1 MLDGAEP
8 VDGIDAILNPRAVA
22 LVGASA
28 SPEKAGGRRWKTLA
42 EGGFAG
48 PLYPIHPK
56 AAEILGRK
64 AYPSVRDLPGPIDL
78 AVIIVPPGD
87 VPQVVADSLAQGAKG
102 IVVITA
108 GFGEISAAG
117 KAVEAELARAVRA
130 AGARMIGPNCA
141 GLFSGPG
148 RVNVV
153 GWETRPGVI
162 GLVSQSGNI
171 ALDFADQ
178 SRRTGVG
185 FSRSVTIGNAADLK
199 AFELV
204 EYCFHDPATEVV
216 LAYLEGFGP
225 MEGRRLCEMVARA
238 PVAKPMVILKPGRS
252 ESGRRAA
259 LSHTGSLA
267 GEDRLVEAALRQ
279 HGILRAY
286 EVEEAWQ
293 AAVMFANRV
302 PMATDG
308 VAVLTDG
315 GGHAT
320 LFSDAA
326 GLAGLSTP
334 NLSEATRRALAALLP
349 DRCPIANPV
358 DFAGVAEGEPH
369 VIPEALD
376 ICLADPAI
384 GAAVMVGHFGGYERL
399 GGPTMRPLEVRAAE
413 DIAAV
418 FRRHGKPV
426 QVHSV
431 HADSAPPA
439 IQVLRAA
446 GIPVH
451 RAIEMPAKTL
461 RHLLRATQQAAAGR
475 PAAAPPAAPGPAVAM
490 ADAVGRPPWL
500 QEPEARA
507 LLRGWGVAV
516 PDWRVAATAAACADA
531 AAAFGGAV
539 VLKLI
544 APGAMHKSDIG
555 GVLLDVRDAAAAA
568 AGFRTLTE
576 RAAAAGL
583 GDVRVLV
590 TPMIRGAAELVV
602 GAFRDAQFGPAIMVG
617 LGGVLVELLDDVA
630 FRLAPVTETVAAGML
645 EDLKGKALLRGYRG
659 RPAVDTRAVPV
670 LLARLSQMMAACP
683 EIAEVDL
690 NPVILADG
698 EARIADAR
706 IVLQAG
712 AR

>member
-1 MLDGAEP
+1 MLDSPAP
-8 VDGIDAILNPRAVA
+8 VDGIDAILNPRAIA
-22 LVGASA
+22 MVGASA
-28 SPEKAGGRRWKTLA
+28 APEKAGGRRWKTLV

-56 AAEILGRK
+56 ASEILGRT
-64 AYPSVRDLPGPIDL
+64 AYPSVRDVPTPIDL
-78 AVIIVPPGD
+78 AIVIVPPAD
-87 VPQVVADSLAQGAKG
+87 VPRVVDDCLAQGARG

-108 GFGEISAAG
+108 GFGEISEAG
-117 KAVEAELARAVRA
+117 RVVEAGLVRAVRA

-141 GLFSGPG
+141 GVFSGPAG
-148 RVNVV
+148 MNVV
-153 GWETRPGVI
+153 GWDTRPGRI

-178 SRRTGVG
+178 SRKCGIG

-225 MEGRRLCEMVARA
+225 MEGRRLCEMVSRA

-267 GEDRLVEAALRQ
+267 GEDRLVDAALRQ
-279 HGILRAY
+279 HGILRAF

-293 AAVMFANRV
+293 AAVMFAGRV

-349 DRCPIANPV
+349 ERCPIANPV
-358 DFAGVAEGEPH
+358 DFAGVAEGEPD
-369 VIPEALD
+369 VIPKALD

-399 GGPTMRPLEVRAAE
+399 GGPTLRPLEVRAAE

-431 HADSAPPA
+431 HADAAAPA
-439 IQVLRAA
+439 LQVLRQA

-461 RHLLRATQQAAAGR
+461 RHLFRATQDAAAGR
-475 PAAAPPAAPGPAVAM
+475 ADPPPLTAGVPVPVDA
-490 ADAVGRPPWL
+490 AVGSPPWL

-507 LLRGWGVAV
+507 LLRAWSVPV
-516 PDWRVAATAAACADA
+516 PDWRVATSAEECA
-531 AAAFGGAV
+531 AAATAFGGTV

-544 APGAMHKSDIG
+544 APGALHKSEVG
-555 GVLLDVRDAAAAA
+555 GVLLDIQGADQAAAGYRTLRGRAAAAA
-568 AGFRTLTE
+568 LS
-576 RAAAAGL
+576 
-583 GDVRVLV
+583 DMRVLV
-590 TPMIRGAAELVV
+590 TPMIRGEAELVV

-617 LGGVLVELLDDVA
+617 MGGILVELLDDVA
-630 FRLAPVTETVAAGML
+630 FRLAPVSEAVAAQML
-645 EDLKGKALLRGYRG
+645 EGLKGAALLRGYRG
-659 RPAVDTRAVPV
+659 RPAVDTAAVPA

-683 EIAEVDL
+683 EIAEIDL

-698 EARIADAR
+698 QARIADAR
-706 IVLQAG
+706 IVLG
-712 AR
+712 APA

>member
-1 MLDGAEP
+1 MLDRPAP
-8 VDGIDAILNPRAVA
+8 IDGIDAILNPRSVAVI
-22 LVGASA
+22 GASA
-28 SPEKAGGRRWKTLA
+28 APEKAGGRRWKTLVEA
-42 EGGFAG
+42 GFRG

-56 AAEILGRK
+56 AAEILGRR
-64 AYPSVRDLPGPIDL
+64 AYPSVRDVPTAIDL
-78 AVIIVPPGD
+78 AVVIVPPAD
-87 VPQVVADSLAQGAKG
+87 VPRVVTDSLAQGARG

-117 KAVEAELARAVRA
+117 RAVEADLARMVRA

-141 GLFSGPG
+141 GVFSGPAG
-148 RVNVV
+148 MNVV

-178 SRRTGVG
+178 ARRSGIG

-267 GEDRLVEAALRQ
+267 GEDRLVDAALRQ
-279 HGILRAY
+279 HGILRAF
-286 EVEEAWQ
+286 EVQEAWQ
-293 AAVMFANRV
+293 AAAALADRV
-302 PMATDG
+302 PMRADG
-308 VAVLTDG
+308 IAVLTDG

-326 GLAGLSTP
+326 GLAGLATP
-334 NLSEATRRALAALLP
+334 TLSPGTQRALAALLP
-349 DRCPIANPV
+349 ERCPIANPV
-358 DFAGVAEGEPH
+358 DFAGVAEGEPEI
-369 VIPEALD
+369 IPRALD
-376 ICLADPAI
+376 ICLADPAV
-384 GAAVMVGHFGGYERL
+384 GAAVMVGHFGGYEHL
-399 GGPTMRPLEVRAAE
+399 GGPSLRPRELRAAE
-413 DIAAV
+413 DMAAV

-439 IQVLRAA
+439 IAALRRA

-451 RAIEMPAKTL
+451 RAIEMPAKVL
-461 RHLLRATQQAAAGR
+461 RHLRRATCLADAG
-475 PAAAPPAAPGPAVAM
+475 AAPATAEISGPPVPAER
-490 ADAVGRPPWL
+490 AVGAPPWL
-500 QEPEARA
+500 QEPEARQ
-507 LLRGWGVAV
+507 LLRDWGIAV
-516 PDWRVAATAAACADA
+516 PDWQVAASAAGCAEAAAR
-531 AAAFGGAV
+531 FGGPVA
-539 VLKLI
+539 LKLI
-544 APGAMHKSDIG
+544 APGALHKSEVG
-555 GVLLDVRDAAAAA
+555 GVLLGIEGAE
-568 AGFRTLTE
+568 AGEAGYRTLVA
-576 RAAAAGL
+576 RAEAAGL
-583 GDVRVLV
+583 SQVRVMV
-590 TPMIRGAAELVV
+590 TPMIRGEAELVV

-617 LGGVLVELLDDVA
+617 MGGILVELLDDVA
-630 FRLAPVTETVAAGML
+630 FRLAPVSEAVARSML
-645 EDLKGKALLRGYRG
+645 DDLKGKALFSGFRG
-659 RPAVDTRAVPV
+659 RPKVDTRAIAA

-683 EIAEVDL
+683 EIAEIDL
-690 NPVILADG
+690 NPVILAAG

-706 IVLQAG
+706 IVLA
-712 AR
+712 A